1 MRAYELTRK
10 VAVGP
15 LSIKLRIDADESQC
29 DHCQEMADEI
39 AMLVSTLATDDDEP
53 LVLAEKIMNIFAPI
67 TSVEVTDDEG
77 NGGVVRQ

>member
-1 MRAYELTRK
+1 
-10 VAVGP
+10 
-15 LSIKLRIDADESQC
+15 
-29 DHCQEMADEI
+29 MADEI
-39 AMLVSTLATDDDEP
+39 AMLVSTLATDEDEP